1 MSKVVSFI
9 YPSDFL
15 KLFKASGCL
24 ELLKD
29 CVKSNLKE
37 SERYIIQSRIMTTA
51 VSNPQFLSELNDSER
66 EELLSLTLKNK
77 DVLQVWLPVGAV
89 DRLIDQLTIRGYAK
103 LMDGS
108 N

>member
-1 MSKVVSFI
+1 MTKVVSFI

-15 KLFKASGCL
+15 KLFKSSGCL

-29 CVKSNLKE
+29 CVESNLKE

-51 VSNPQFLSELNDSER
+51 IANPQFISELNDSQK
-66 EELLSLTLKNK
+66 EELLSLSLKNK

-103 LMDGS
+103 LMDEK